1 MFELWKLGFKVL
13 NDISGFISFIVRL
26 RIIIIIMTLQVL
38 SQFKLSKFYLN
49 IDWLEYDVIRDTN
62 FNIIINNQLIID

>member
-26 RIIIIIMTLQVL
+26 RIIIIIIMPLQVL

-62 FNIIINNQLIID
+62 FNIINNQLIID

>member
-13 NDISGFISFIVRL
+13 NDISGFIVRL
-26 RIIIIIMTLQVL
+26 RIIIIIIIMPLQVL

-49 IDWLEYDVIRDTN
+49 INWLEYDVIRDTN
-62 FNIIINNQLIID
+62 FNIINNQLIID